1 MNQDNKEVD
10 MNERIR
16 TLYIQ
21 AINDT
26 KNDPVDDIN
35 LQIAE
40 KFAELIIND
49 CADVVNN
56 QGRFLRFSDL
66 SANIKKYFG
75 Y

>member
-1 MNQDNKEVD
+1 MNQ
-10 MNERIR
+10 RIR

-26 KNDPVDDIN
+26 KHNPADDIN
-35 LQIAE
+35 PQIAD
-40 KFAELIIND
+40 KFAELIIKE
-49 CADVVNN
+49 CTSVVDN

-66 SANIKKYFG
+66 SANIKKHFG